1 LFNRDQVLHRISQD
15 GNEVWGISV
24 QPSSHKGDV
33 FAAASID
40 DGVLRIFDIRCS
52 TTGTEEFYLFGTDS
66 YFKFSIIKL
75 MALFIYN
82 SSLQL
87 LLSKPNKGWVS
98 LVLRFHLSF

>member
-1 LFNRDQVLHRISQD
+1 MLHRIPQD
-15 GNEVWGISV
+15 GSEVYGISV
-24 QPSSHKGDV
+24 QPSNQKRDV

-52 TTGTEEFYLFGTDS
+52 TTGTEEFYLLGTDS

-75 MALFIYN
+75 MTLFIYN

-87 LLSKPNKGWVS
+87 LSSKPNKGWVS
-98 LVLRFHLSF
+98 LVLRIHLPF